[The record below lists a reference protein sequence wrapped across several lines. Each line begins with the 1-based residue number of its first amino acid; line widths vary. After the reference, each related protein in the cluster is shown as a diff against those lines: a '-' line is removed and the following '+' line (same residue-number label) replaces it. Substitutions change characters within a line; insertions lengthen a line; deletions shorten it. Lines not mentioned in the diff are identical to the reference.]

1 MPAGGRSR
9 EPVEVLGLSIAFI
22 NETRAECRL
31 RLSVHNPERTAGSV
45 TKLSWELWVQRRGFA
60 EGEQSLDQTL
70 LPASATQFELALP
83 IALRRAPASPGT
95 VEVEALVRGQ
105 LAANLGGSEQQLSF
119 ERRLRAKAPASPL
132 WEVGVDEE

>member
-1 MPAGGRSR
+1 
-9 EPVEVLGLSIAFI
+9 VEVLGLSIAFI
-22 NETRAECRL
+22 NETQVECRL
-31 RLSVHNPERTAGSV
+31 RLSVRNPERTAGSV
-45 TKLSWELWVQRRGFA
+45 TRLSWELWVQRRGFA

-70 LPASATQFELALP
+70 QPASATQFELALP

-95 VEVEALVRGQ
+95 VEVETLVRGQ
-105 LAANLGGSEQQLSF
+105 LAANLGGSEQQLFF